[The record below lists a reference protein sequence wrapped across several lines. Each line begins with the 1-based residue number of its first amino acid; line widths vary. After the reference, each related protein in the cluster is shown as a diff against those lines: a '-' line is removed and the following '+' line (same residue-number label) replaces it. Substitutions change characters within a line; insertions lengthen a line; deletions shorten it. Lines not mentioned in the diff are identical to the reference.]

1 MTFVALLQRRIDSRI
16 GDCLA
21 RETFRREARE
31 GAMGENIGG
40 KLRALRRPRDE
51 NGWRIPLA
59 GTKSRR
65 IYDLIQ
71 SGKTLAE
78 IAKILNSKYDTLGGL
93 VHKMR
98 HPGRHNVRNRIVRP
112 PAP

>member
-1 MTFVALLQRRIDSRI
+1 V
-16 GDCLA
+16 
-21 RETFRREARE
+21 
-31 GAMGENIGG
+31 GENTES

-65 IYDLIQ
+65 IHDLIQ

-78 IAKILNSKYDTLGGL
+78 IATILNSNYDTVGVL
-93 VHKMR
+93 VYKMR
-98 HPGRHNVRNRIVRP
+98 HPERHNVRNRIVR
-112 PAP
+112 APTP